1 MSLASTATHFS
12 KTEYI
17 VLLPESDP
25 KALRVRLSTLS
36 TVGLAVVAI
45 AIWNQVQEVRLM
57 EELVGQKGSRDTGS
71 FADALLLGEWN
82 SGNGVH

>member
-1 MSLASTATHFS
+1 MSLASTAAHFS

-25 KALRVRLSTLS
+25 KALRVRLPTLS
-36 TVGLAVVAI
+36 TVGLAVVDRR
-45 AIWNQVQEVRLM
+45 NPVQEVRLM
-57 EELVGQKGSRDTGS
+57 EELVGQKGSRETGS

>member
-25 KALRVRLSTLS
+25 KALRVRLPTLS
-36 TVGLAVVAI
+36 TVGLTVADRR
-45 AIWNQVQEVRLM
+45 NPVQEVRLM
-57 EELVGQKGSRDTGS
+57 EELV
-71 FADALLLGEWN
+71 
-82 SGNGVH
+82 

>member
-25 KALRVRLSTLS
+25 KALRVRLPTLS
-36 TVGLAVVAI
+36 TVGLTVADRR
-45 AIWNQVQEVRLM
+45 NPVQEVRLM

-82 SGNGVH
+82 SGNGVQ